1 MCSTVNCQHY
11 IRECISGILRD
22 VIFPAAKYWYLEV
35 CICPPN
41 RRDTQ
46 AEVKV
51 VRATKRLK
59 DYNMS
64 YKESLGMLE
73 LFSLEMRR
81 LSRILSMYINN

>member
-1 MCSTVNCQHY
+1 
-11 IRECISGILRD
+11 
-22 VIFPAAKYWYLEV
+22 
-35 CICPPN
+35 
-41 RRDTQ
+41 
-46 AEVKV
+46 VKV